1 MRKLLLLFYLFLFSS
16 TAIYAQTWTRMQSW
30 GLDFESITWVDAN
43 LGFIVGENLIIR
55 TKDGGL
61 SWEEYPISFQGKL
74 KSVDFWNKELGVAV
88 GDNGLIYRT
97 ADGGENWMLIPNS
110 NSANLLNVAFANASK
125 IITTGANGTILSS
138 QDSGQNW
145 NAVGSESNLNLNDL
159 FIINADTSFIA
170 ADQGRILR
178 SLDGGQQWTSIN
190 TGQNQ
195 NLRGITFSSRLIG
208 YAVGDQGIIL
218 KTTNGGTSWTASAS
232 PVNTVLRK
240 VSFSPI
246 DNRIITVVG
255 NNATA
260 LRSTNSG
267 TTYTRLN
274 LGANNQRNLADVE
287 FKPGSNL
294 VSAVGQDGYLL
305 NSTNAGGSYV
315 QGLAGIRNNFTGTD
329 FKSDRVGL
337 ISGEKGQFFLTT
349 NAAVSLTG
357 RPLPEPLDQVSLDF
371 WNTSFGYVS
380 GAAGKMYRTGNS
392 GSSWVAVPAQTTQTI
407 NGFYLFAPSVAY
419 IAGNNGY
426 IARSFDSGG
435 TWDSNVA
442 TNTTENLRDI
452 TFFDFQVGFAM
463 GDKGQISWSNGGNV
477 WENLPKLTT
486 ENLNALAKVDSSTA
500 IIVGDRGVILKSE
513 DKARTWRRISL
524 DETENLNAVDFWDS
538 SIGFVVGDNGKTL
551 QTKDGGETW
560 VEIPSGTTRNLTS
573 VSAGNSVVAFAVG
586 VDGTILNYLCI
597 PPTDVSEVIGI
608 EKSCLGVQK
617 YSITDSLV
625 LGSQL
630 VWRVD
635 GGTITSGQGT
645 SEVEV
650 IWTNPGRNGIFVSR
664 QNFCGNGETSFMEV
678 IVDDLASATQEI
690 SGAGK
695 VCRTSSYPYSLPSKS
710 VVTYTWNV
718 IGGTI
723 TAGQGSASILVEWT
737 AEGTQSMS
745 VIQENNCGKTNAIQK
760 LIQVTAPPRQP
771 SQIQGDAQ
779 TGLGIHTYE
788 VTLQNEV
795 NFRWEISGGGIIQQ
809 GQGTNRV
816 LVSWQ
821 SEGDFQL
828 KVTPQNEC
836 NDGMARV
843 LEVNVNVIT
852 SLSEK
857 EISGVKVFP
866 NPSSGVIFV
875 EFKGSSRWESLIL
888 INSIGQEI
896 QSLNRSQNQD
906 QIRIENL
913 QKGLYILQVQSK
925 SSIAQYKVI
934 VN

>member
-1 MRKLLLLFYLFLFSS
+1 
-16 TAIYAQTWTRMQSW
+16 MQSW
-30 GLDFESITWVDAN
+30 GLDFESISWIDTN

-55 TKDGGL
+55 TKNGGL

-74 KSVDFWNKELGVAV
+74 KSVDFWNEDLGVAV
-88 GDNGLIYRT
+88 GENGLIYQT

-110 NSANLLNVAFANASK
+110 NSTDLLNVAFTNSSRLIA
-125 IITTGANGTILSS
+125 TGASGSILQSN
-138 QDSGQNW
+138 DSGQNW
-145 NAVGSESNLNLNDL
+145 STLTSGSNLNLNDL
-159 FIINADTSFIA
+159 FIINTDTSFIA

-178 SLDGGQQWTSIN
+178 SIDGGQQWTSIS

-208 YAVGDQGIIL
+208 YAVGDQGVIL
-218 KTTNGGTSWTASAS
+218 KTTDGGTSWTTTPS
-232 PVNTVLRK
+232 PVNTILRK

-255 NNATA
+255 DNATA

-267 TTYTRLN
+267 TTFTQLN
-274 LGANNQRNLADVE
+274 LGAANKRNLADVE

-294 VSAVGQDGYLL
+294 VSSIGQDGYLL
-305 NSTNAGGSYV
+305 NSTNAGGSYL
-315 QGLAGIRNNFTGTD
+315 QALAGIRNNFTGTD
-329 FKSDRVGL
+329 FKSDQIGL
-337 ISGEKGQFFLTT
+337 ISGEKGRFFLTT
-349 NAAVSLTG
+349 NAAVSLTN
-357 RPLPEPLDQVSLDF
+357 RSLPEPIDQVSLDF

-380 GAAGKMYRTGNS
+380 GAAGKIYRTGNS
-392 GSSWVAVPAQTTQTI
+392 GSSWVAIPAQTTQTV

-419 IAGNNGY
+419 IAGSNGY

-435 TWDSNVA
+435 TWDSNVT
-442 TNTTENLRDI
+442 TNTLENLRDI

-513 DKARTWRRISL
+513 DKARTWRRITL

-560 VEIPSGTTRNLTS
+560 VEIPSGTIRNLTS
-573 VSAGNSVVAFAVG
+573 ISAGNPVVAFAVG
-586 VDGTILNYLCI
+586 DDGTIMTYLCV
-597 PPTDVSEVIGI
+597 PPTDVSEIIGR
-608 EKSCLGVQK
+608 ERSCLGVQK
-617 YSITDSLV
+617 YSITDSPV

-635 GGTITSGQGT
+635 GGTITSGQGS

-650 IWTNPGRNGIFVSR
+650 VWTIPGRNGIFISR

-678 IVDDLASATQEI
+678 IVDNLASANQEI
-690 SGAGK
+690 SGDGK
-695 VCRTSSYPYSLPSKS
+695 VCQGSSYPYFLPSKS
-710 VVTYTWNV
+710 GITYTWNV
-718 IGGTI
+718 FGGKI
-723 TAGQGSASILVEWT
+723 TAGQGSSSVLVEWT
-737 AEGTQSMS
+737 SAGPQSIS
-745 VIQENNCGKTNAIQK
+745 VIQENDCGKTNAIQK
-760 LIQVTAPPRQP
+760 LIQVTVAPTQP
-771 SQIQGDAQ
+771 SQIEGAAQ

-788 VTLQNEV
+788 VTLQNEI

-836 NDGMARV
+836 NDGTARV
-843 LEVNVNVIT
+843 LGVNVNVIT
-852 SLSEK
+852 SLPEK
-857 EISGVKVFP
+857 EISGVKVYP
-866 NPSSGVIFV
+866 NPSTGMIFV
-875 EFKGSSRWESLIL
+875 EFDGSSNWESLIL
-888 INSIGQEI
+888 INSIGQRI
-896 QSLNRSQNQD
+896 QSVDRSENQD
-906 QIRIENL
+906 KIRLENL
-913 QKGLYILQVQSK
+913 QKGLYILQIQSK
-925 SSIAQYKVI
+925 SSTAQFKFI